1 MSPLEKL
8 FRLEIDFHQQLRSL
22 APGERDTSGVHTSY
36 ALQKGYEPLLRQ
48 LGRVTNQD
56 VEILRHRL
64 TPDNDV
70 RDVRAARDSL
80 KQVLGGAL
88 AYGSAHI
95 DPPVHTR

>member
-8 FRLEIDFHQQLRSL
+8 FRLEINFHQQLRSL
-22 APGERDTSGVHTSY
+22 APGEPDTSGVHTSY
-36 ALQKGYEPLLRQ
+36 ALQNGYEPLLRQ

-64 TPDNDV
+64 TPTADA
-70 RDVRAARDSL
+70 RDVRAARESL

-88 AYGSAHI
+88 AHAPAPI
-95 DPPVHTR
+95 DQPVHRR